1 MEMKIKKLSNVERK
15 RFYNDLKIKP
25 TKFLDSNYINYNN
38 KELALEKWLSL
49 SSIEFLLRNFI
60 SSEIRKWE
68 WKNDRFIIREDYCY
82 RK

>member
-1 MEMKIKKLSNVERK
+1 MKIKRLSNIERK

-68 WKNDRFIIREDYCY
+68 WKRDRFIIKEDYCY